1 MIKGGLGNLMK
12 QAQAMQEN
20 LKSAQEELANVEVE
34 GQSGG
39 GMVRV
44 KVSCRHDV
52 RGVSIDDALLGDDKD
67 VLEDLLAAAMND
79 ATRKI
84 EQISK
89 EKLGGLTS
97 GLNIPGLNLPF

>member
-1 MIKGGLGNLMK
+1 
-12 QAQAMQEN
+12 
-20 LKSAQEELANVEVE
+20 
-34 GQSGG
+34 
-39 GMVRV
+39 MVRV

-79 ATRKI
+79 ATQKI

>member
-52 RGVSIDDALLGDDKD
+52 RSVSIDDALLGDDKD